1 MISRPAASIC
11 CDASAVPG
19 GTIAV
24 MVSSFKTISACRAVV
39 SPAASTVPP
48 TMTTGSV
55 GMRFSPSVQ
64 NATLLCREAIAK
76 SSRCVGDRASP
87 HRSGERTM
95 SELRVVATGL
105 GFPEGPVAMRDGSVV
120 LVEIERQTVSRV
132 LPDGTVQ
139 VIACTGGGPNGMAVG
154 PDGAFYVCNNGGF
167 AWRLEMGLLRPAMQ
181 TSDYTTGRIERVEP
195 KTGAVSVL
203 YDRCGDNPLRGP
215 NDIVFDANGVIYYA
229 LANGSRIAEVAF
241 PCLTPNGIG
250 LSPDGKVL
258 YVAETEPA
266 RLWAFDITAPGVVN
280 KQGWPS
286 PNGGRLVTGLG
297 GFQRFDSLAVDA
309 TGNVCVATLI
319 TGCISVIAPDG
330 RLVRQVAMPDPVT
343 TNICFGGADLR
354 TAFVTL
360 SGSGQLV
367 EMDWPE
373 AGLRL
378 PHEA

>member
-1 MISRPAASIC
+1 
-11 CDASAVPG
+11 
-19 GTIAV
+19 
-24 MVSSFKTISACRAVV
+24 
-39 SPAASTVPP
+39 
-48 TMTTGSV
+48 
-55 GMRFSPSVQ
+55 
-64 NATLLCREAIAK
+64 
-76 SSRCVGDRASP
+76 
-87 HRSGERTM
+87 M

-105 GFPEGPVAMRDGSVV
+105 CFPEGPVAMQDGSVV

-139 VIACTGGGPNGMAVG
+139 VIARTGGGPNGMAVG

-181 TSDYTTGRIERVEP
+181 ASDYTTGRIERVDP

-203 YDRCGDNPLRGP
+203 YDRCGANKLNGP
-215 NDIVFDANGVIYYA
+215 NDIVFDANGGFYFTDLGKTRARDRDHGVIYYA
-229 LANGSRIAEVAF
+229 LADGSKIVEVAF

-250 LSPDGKVL
+250 LSPDDRVL

-266 RLWAFDITAPGVVN
+266 RLWAFDIAAPGAVR

-286 PNGGRLVTGLG
+286 PNGGRLVAGLG

-309 TGNVCVATLI
+309 AGNICVATLI

-343 TNICFGGADLR
+343 TNICFGGPDLR
-354 TAFVTL
+354 TAYVTL

-367 EMDWPE
+367 AMDWPD

-378 PHEA
+378 ANEA